1 MLCPCCF
8 FFPFLQLAPTT
19 SNDENAPSVQGNRT
33 EIPPN
38 IAAGMAAMSRAS
50 AAQDVAQQSN
60 SKLDP
65 SASIEPV
72 TLVAYKPQTQ
82 GGEQATDL
90 DKENIAAKAIA
101 NAALMAA
108 TAEAKQPSTKPQ
120 CSTEFVFK
128 SSEGGKPGPPVVTFK
143 PPNALSQASQSGFTV
158 APNVTVFKPAFGPI
172 ASSSSTQSTSGGL
185 QGSLTAAQTAIPPGQ
200 ATISTVPYSFST
212 PASCLFAFAP
222 SSASPNLSSTSGN
235 TKTSASS
242 VSTAASASVAGITP
256 SARVSRN
263 LFASGDSTSQ
273 TARTNQ
279 QQDQIKEVS
288 KTDMTFHHVEAKMHF

>member
-1 MLCPCCF
+1 M
-8 FFPFLQLAPTT
+8 
-19 SNDENAPSVQGNRT
+19 QGKRT
-33 EIPPN
+33 EVPPN

-50 AAQDVAQQSN
+50 AAQDVVQQSN

-90 DKENIAAKAIA
+90 DKENNAAKAIA

-108 TAEAKQPSTKPQ
+108 TAEAKKPSTKPQ

-128 SSEGGKPGPPVVTFK
+128 SSEEGKPGPPVVTFK
-143 PPNALSQASQSGFTV
+143 PPNTLSQASQSGFTV

-200 ATISTVPYSFST
+200 ATISTVPFSFST
-212 PASCLFAFAP
+212 PASGLFAFAP

-273 TARTNQ
+273 TARKSQ
-279 QQDQIKEVS
+279 QQDQSKQVS
-288 KTDMTFHHVEAKMHF
+288 KTDMTF